1 MKFSLSIVGLALT
14 WVGLLWA
21 AGAILADWRRRRLG
35 DLPGVAA
42 ARRVRD
48 WLGFA
53 PEPNR
58 GTLAATLPA
67 ITSSFSTGRATLKK
81 GVLASAPWQE
91 QLEARLFN
99 LEQWQEDSDAR
110 HADLGT
116 RLAAEEQARSHL
128 IGQVAAVSQRLED
141 AERRE
146 RELTK
151 QARSTDLLGVLL
163 ALTGAALSSIAGIL
177 PS

>member
-1 MKFSLSIVGLALT
+1 MKLSLSILGLVLT
-14 WVGLLWA
+14 WAGLVWA
-21 AGAILADWRRRRLG
+21 GWAILADWRRRRLG

-58 GTLAATLPA
+58 GTLAAATALGTVT
-67 ITSSFSTGRATLKK
+67 ITGRAMVQK

-91 QLEARLFN
+91 QLEARLSN
-99 LEQWQEDSDAR
+99 LEQWQEESDAR
-110 HADLGT
+110 HADMGT
-116 RLAAEEQARSHL
+116 RLVAEEQARSNLAGH
-128 IGQVAAVSQRLED
+128 VSAMSQRLED